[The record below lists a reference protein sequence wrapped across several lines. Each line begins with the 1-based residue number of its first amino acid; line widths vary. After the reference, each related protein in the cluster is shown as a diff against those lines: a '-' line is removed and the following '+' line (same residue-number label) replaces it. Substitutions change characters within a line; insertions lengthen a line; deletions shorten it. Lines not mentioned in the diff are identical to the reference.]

1 VIAWLIAPMSYQ
13 FMQRGMVVAVL
24 VGVACAVVGCYVVLR
39 SMAFIG
45 DAMAHSILP
54 GVAVAYL
61 LKGSLLVGA
70 LVAAIA
76 VALGIGLFSRQGRL
90 KEDSAIGI
98 LFAAAFSLGVILISS
113 IRTYAVDL
121 SHILFGNVLGVA
133 AIDLFMTAGLV
144 VLVLAV
150 VLLLY
155 KELLVVSFDPV
166 LAATLRLPAERL
178 RTVLLVLLALTVVV
192 SLQSV
197 GIGLVTAMLV
207 TPGATAYLLTRRLPR
222 MMAIAAGIGALSSVI
237 GLYASY
243 YLDVVSGAAIVLTA
257 TAFFLIAFL
266 FAPRRGILWKW
277 GARLVRAGGA
287 SARPGGSTP

>member
-1 VIAWLIAPMSYQ
+1 
-13 FMQRGMVVAVL
+13 MQRGMLVAVL
-24 VGVACAVVGCYVVLR
+24 VGVACAVIGCYVVLR

-61 LKGSLLVGA
+61 VKGNILVGA
-70 LVAAIA
+70 LVAAIV
-76 VALGIGLFSRQGRL
+76 VALGIGFFSRQGRL

-121 SHILFGNVLGVA
+121 SHILFGNVLGVSSTDLLLTA
-133 AIDLFMTAGLV
+133 ALV
-144 VLVLAV
+144 VAVLAV
-150 VLLLY
+150 VFFLY

-166 LAATLRLPAERL
+166 LASTLRLPAERL
-178 RTVLLVLLALTVVV
+178 RMVLLVLLALTVVV

-197 GIGLVTAMLV
+197 GIGLVASMLV
-207 TPGATAYLLTRRLPR
+207 TPGATAYLLARRLPR
-222 MMAIAAGIGALSSVI
+222 MMALSGLFGALSGVI

-243 YLDVVSGAAIVLTA
+243 YMNVVSGAAIVLTA
-257 TAFFLIAFL
+257 TVFFLLAFL
-266 FAPRRGILWKW
+266 LAPHRGLVWKW
-277 GARLVRAGGA
+277 ARALRGKPAG
-287 SARPGGSTP
+287 